1 MRLINILRPYH
12 TLCRSPGVSKKRC
25 LETIANFVAHEAY
38 GVTAEDV
45 FMRLIQRERLGSTG
59 IGNGIAIP
67 HCRIPN
73 LTQVVG
79 ALVSLADPIDFE
91 AIDDQPVDVIF
102 VLLVPE
108 ESFEEHLETLATLA
122 GLFNQ
127 DAFCQGLRDAQSDE
141 ALYKAAV
148 NYVEN

>member
-1 MRLINILRPYH
+1 MRLTNILKPYH
-12 TLCRSPGVSKKRC
+12 TLCHSPGVSKKRC

-38 GVTAEDV
+38 GVSAEDV

-79 ALVSLADPIDFE
+79 ALITLDKAIDFE
-91 AIDDQPVDVIF
+91 AIDEQPVDLIF

-108 ESFEEHLETLATLA
+108 ESFSEHLETLATLA
-122 GLFNQ
+122 ELFNQ
-127 DAFCQGLRDAQSDE
+127 DTFCDALRGASNNEQ
-141 ALYKAAV
+141 LYNAAV
-148 NYVEN
+148 TFAEA

>member
-1 MRLINILRPYH
+1 MRLTQILRPYH
-12 TLCRSPGVSKKRC
+12 TLCHSPDGSKKRC
-25 LETIANFVAHEAY
+25 LETVANFIAHEAY

-45 FMRLIQRERLGSTG
+45 FKRLIERERLGSTG

-79 ALVSLADPIDFE
+79 ALVSLDHPIDFE
-91 AIDDQPVDVIF
+91 AIDDQPVDLIF

-108 ESFEEHLETLATLA
+108 ESFSEHLETLATLA
-122 GLFNQ
+122 GLFNEET
-127 DAFCQGLRDAQSDE
+127 FCSALRAADSNEQ
-141 ALYKAAV
+141 LYNAAV
-148 NYVEN
+148 KFAEQ

>member
-1 MRLINILRPYH
+1 
-12 TLCRSPGVSKKRC
+12 
-25 LETIANFVAHEAY
+25 
-38 GVTAEDV
+38 
-45 FMRLIQRERLGSTG
+45 MRLIQRERLGSTG

-79 ALVSLADPIDFE
+79 ALVTLDNPIDFE
-91 AIDDQPVDVIF
+91 AIDDNPVDVIF

-127 DAFCQGLRDAQSDE
+127 DAFCDALRNADSDE
-141 ALYKAAV
+141 QLYNAAV
-148 NYVEN
+148 NFSEA

>member
-1 MRLINILRPYH
+1 MRLTTILKPYH
-12 TLCRSPGVSKKRC
+12 TLCHSPGASKKRC

-79 ALVSLADPIDFE
+79 ALVSLDQAIDFE
-91 AIDDQPVDVIF
+91 AIDDQPVDLIF

-108 ESFEEHLETLATLA
+108 ESFSEHLETLATLA
-122 GLFNQ
+122 GLFHQ
-127 DAFCQGLRDAQSDE
+127 DAFCTALRSANSDE
-141 ALYKAAV
+141 QLYNAAV
-148 NYVEN
+148 NYAEA